1 VRRLRKL
8 ENWHGPADGK
18 PGVLLWLCHAGWGLA
33 LDQDMCIHILGE
45 CGFLPTGPIG
55 LANLSEIPDGLD
67 AKEAEKFLR
76 ENSMEIIERLRRY
89 SEASLE
95 PFVDPTLARSD
106 HNRPGPIST
115 RRRCVHVERHK
126 RSQARFSFLIRSGRS
141 TAALS
146 EWRVNCPEQ
155 R

>member
-1 VRRLRKL
+1 
-8 ENWHGPADGK
+8 
-18 PGVLLWLCHAGWGLA
+18 LCHAGWGLA
-33 LDQDMCIHILGE
+33 LDQDTCIHILGE

-67 AKEAEKFLR
+67 AKETEKFLR

-106 HNRPGPIST
+106 HNRRGPLGNNAHWELWRSMSQKDGHFHASPT
-115 RRRCVHVERHK
+115 RPC
-126 RSQARFSFLIRSGRS
+126 
-141 TAALS
+141 
-146 EWRVNCPEQ
+146 
-155 R
+155 